1 MSVEHK
7 HRKFCDKLY
16 TDTSSNEK
24 IFMRTRPCKTKS
36 CAEGPLFTVNTYG
49 SPVLRVAQINVLRHD
64 FECEK
69 LLLRR
74 VRKLS
79 RAVVRRF
86 DLSVENLV
94 TNMASY
100 V

>member
-1 MSVEHK
+1 M
-7 HRKFCDKLY
+7 
-16 TDTSSNEK
+16 
-24 IFMRTRPCKTKS
+24 
-36 CAEGPLFTVNTYG
+36 A
-49 SPVLRVAQINVLRHD
+49 VLRIAQINVLIHD
-64 FECEK
+64 FVCEK
-69 LLLRR
+69 LLLKR

-86 DLSVENLV
+86 HLSMENLV